1 MTNNDFRAAMLAAPL
16 VIAAVMMPLA
26 AGAQPWP
33 DLHWPA
39 QMTCANAVGCL
50 GQDFTNWVDNT
61 PAGGLS
67 GTTVTKPDT
76 PPAAPGGI
84 VGEGSGG
91 WPSFEGWSGISRM
104 AR

>member
-16 VIAAVMMPLA
+16 GIAAAMVSLGA
-26 AGAQPWP
+26 SAQPWP

-39 QMTCANAVGCL
+39 QMSCANAIGCL

-61 PAGGLS
+61 PAAGL
-67 GTTVTKPDT
+67 KPN
-76 PPAAPGGI
+76 PPRAPGGI

-91 WPSFEGWSGISRM
+91 WPSVEGWSGIGRM